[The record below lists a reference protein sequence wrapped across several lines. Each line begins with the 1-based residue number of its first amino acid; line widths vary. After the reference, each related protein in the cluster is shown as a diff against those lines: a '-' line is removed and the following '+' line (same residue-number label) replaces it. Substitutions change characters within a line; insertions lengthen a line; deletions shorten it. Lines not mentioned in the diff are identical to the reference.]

1 MDDNFEDDDF
11 VSDHLEEDDEEW
23 DEWTP
28 NDDDAFDF
36 ESWNNAISDNASF
49 EPIERDH
56 GVTVD
61 DADDIYGASTR
72 ARRLAG
78 GLITSRDTL
87 RENLL
92 MVGSRLRIRTTNN
105 WYYCQYLLVYMYTLY
120 SIVKRTL

>member
-78 GLITSRDTL
+78 GLITIYVVTYVLVMWVTKTIKSRRLNIYIKSKSL
-87 RENLL
+87 RLQL
-92 MVGSRLRIRTTNN
+92 KKK
-105 WYYCQYLLVYMYTLY
+105 Y
-120 SIVKRTL
+120 